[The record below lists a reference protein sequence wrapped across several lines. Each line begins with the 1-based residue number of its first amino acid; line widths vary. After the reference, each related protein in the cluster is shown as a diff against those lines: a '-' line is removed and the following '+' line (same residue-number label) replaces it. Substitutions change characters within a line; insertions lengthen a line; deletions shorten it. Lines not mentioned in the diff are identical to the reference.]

1 MTEATIVAGFRDA
14 LRAAGL
20 ATDDA
25 IIADGK
31 LHRYHVDGDR
41 PCVKNGAY
49 CLHLDGTPA
58 GWFGTHKGGWLPQTW
73 CAKSENELTTAD
85 REAQRKRLQ
94 AAQAARDKEAKRN
107 RNDAARKA
115 RSLWAKA
122 RPAPADHPY
131 LIRKGIAVHGLR
143 LATWKKWTRDEAG
156 QWHERSS
163 PGALLVPIFNAAGE
177 LRALQAILAEEIDG
191 RDKDFLSG
199 AEKAGCFFQI
209 GEPSPNA
216 PLLIAEGFATGAT
229 LHETSGYPVA
239 VAFDCGNL
247 APVALALRAKSRGA
261 AIVIC
266 ADNDR
271 ATEGNPGLTKANEA
285 ARAAGAAV
293 AVPVFD
299 DNETG
304 SDFNDLAALRG
315 AQPVQ
320 AALARAI
327 DEAGRLLPP
336 PAQEPA
342 ADAPAPAV
350 LTNSPNDTAGAE
362 PRQRFTMNDGGLW
375 LNEIDR
381 EGNPRRPRFI
391 VEPFKVLSLVRDHA
405 AAGWGLL
412 LEIPDPDRRQHRVII
427 PHASLKAEG
436 TEALS
441 ILLDRGFVPRMGMDK
456 HLTEFLRETRPDLR
470 ARITDRCGWH
480 SGSFVLPDRSIGDD
494 DEPVIFSSDA
504 PGACPFKTKGNREQW
519 KEHVAALCVGNS
531 RLLFAVSCAF
541 AAPLLLPAGAEG
553 GGFHYRG
560 SSSDGK
566 TTLLRLAASVAGPPE
581 YMGRWRATSNGL
593 EAFALQHSDC
603 PSQLD
608 ELAQIDAKEAG
619 DCAYLLSNGQAKAR
633 ANRNGGARERGT
645 WRMLFQSAGEIG
657 LAEHMAEA
665 NRKTKAGQEVRLC
678 EIPADAGANLGCFEA
693 LHAHGNGSDFAK
705 ALDHATRRH
714 YGAAWIAYL
723 EKLVEHSSE
732 LPGDLANVARRF
744 EVQCLSEAA
753 EGQARRVAGR
763 FALVAAGGELATQWG
778 ITGWQPGT
786 ALAAA
791 KTCFQA
797 WLANRGGVGN
807 AEERS
812 ALRQVREF
820 LRRYGESAFADWD
833 RPAVETDTRAA
844 VRSDRVGYRRTLPGD
859 DGLEYFVF
867 IETWRLRV
875 CAGLDAAY
883 VGRLLVERG
892 YAERGTEKNRTYQVK
907 ATIPGEGR
915 ARCVH
920 ILPAIWDDDDA

>member
-1 MTEATIVAGFRDA
+1 MTEVQIIADFRDA
-14 LRAAGL
+14 LRAADL
-20 ATDDA
+20 ATDEA

-31 LHRYHVDGDR
+31 SHRYHVDDDR
-41 PCVKNGAY
+41 PGSKNGVY

-58 GWFGTHKGGWLPQTW
+58 GWFGTHKGGWLTQTW
-73 CAKSENELTTAD
+73 CAKSENELTAAD
-85 REAQRKRLQ
+85 REAHRKHVQ
-94 AAQAARDKEAKRN
+94 AAQAARDKEAKR
-107 RNDAARKA
+107 RRDDAARKA
-115 RSLWAKA
+115 RALWAKA
-122 RPAPADHPY
+122 KPAPAEHPY
-131 LIRKGIAVHGLR
+131 LTRKGVAAHDLR
-143 LATWKKWTRDEAG
+143 LATWKKWTLDEAG

-163 PGALLVPIFNAAGE
+163 PGALLVPMFNPAGE
-177 LRALQAILAEEIDG
+177 LRGLQAILAEEIDD

-199 AEKAGCFFQI
+199 AEKSGCSFQI

-216 PLLIAEGFATGAT
+216 PLLVAEGFATGAT

-247 APVALALRAKSRGA
+247 APVALALRAKNRGA
-261 AIVIC
+261 AIIIC

-285 ARAAGAAV
+285 ALAAGAAV

-299 DNETG
+299 DDEAG

-315 AQPVQ
+315 AEPVRT
-320 AALARAI
+320 ALARATE
-327 DEAGRLLPP
+327 EARRMIPP
-336 PAQEPA
+336 PAPEPA
-342 ADAPAPAV
+342 ADAAKPASVTDSQNGA
-350 LTNSPNDTAGAE
+350 AGPE
-362 PRQRFTMNDGGLW
+362 LRPRFTMDEGGLW

-381 EGNPRRPRFI
+381 EGTPRRPRFI
-391 VEPFKVLSLVRDHA
+391 VDSFTVLSLVRDHA

-427 PHASLKAEG
+427 PHGSLKAEG

-441 ILLDRGFVPRMGMDK
+441 VLLDRGFVPRSSMDK
-456 HLTEFLRETRPDLR
+456 YLTEFLREARPDKR

-504 PGACPFKTKGNREQW
+504 PGACPFKTKGSLEQW
-519 KEHVAALCVGNS
+519 KAKVSALCVGNS

-678 EIPADAGANLGCFEA
+678 EIPADAGANLGCFEE
-693 LHAHGNGSDFAK
+693 LHEHGNGSDFAK
-705 ALDHATRRH
+705 ALDYATRRH
-714 YGAAWIAYL
+714 YGTAWIAYL
-723 EKLVEHSSE
+723 EKLVEHFDE
-732 LPGDLANVARRF
+732 LPGDLAEVSRRF
-744 EVQCLSEAA
+744 EARCLSEAA

-763 FALVAAGGELATQWG
+763 FALVAAGGEFATQWG

-791 KTCFQA
+791 TTCFQA
-797 WLANRGGVGN
+797 WLANRGGAGN

-812 ALRQVREF
+812 SLRQVREF

-833 RPAVETDTRAA
+833 RPAVDTDTRAA
-844 VRSDRVGYRRTLPGD
+844 VRSDRVGYRRALPGD

-867 IETWRLRV
+867 VEVWRSRV
-875 CAGLDAAY
+875 CSGLDAGN

-892 YAERGTEKNRTYQVK
+892 YVERGTEKNRPHLVRV
-907 ATIPGEGR
+907 TIPGEGR

-920 ILPAIWDDDDA
+920 ILPSIWDDDDA

>member
-1 MTEATIVAGFRDA
+1 MSEAQIIAAFRDA
-14 LRAAGL
+14 LHAAGL
-20 ATDDA
+20 ATDEA
-25 IIADGK
+25 LIADGK
-31 LHRYHVDGDR
+31 SHRYHVDGDR
-41 PCVKNGAY
+41 PGSKNGAY

-58 GWFGTHKGGWLPQTW
+58 AWFGTHKGGWMTQTW
-73 CAKSENELTTAD
+73 CAKSESELTAKD
-85 REAQRKRLQ
+85 QEAHRQRMQ
-94 AAQAARDKEAKRN
+94 EAQAAREREAKRI
-107 RNDAARKA
+107 RDAAARKA
-115 RSLWAKA
+115 RAMWIKAK
-122 RPAPADHPY
+122 PAPAEHPY
-131 LIRKGIAVHGLR
+131 LTRKGVAAHGLR
-143 LATWKKWTRDEAG
+143 LATWKKWERDEAG
-156 QWHERSS
+156 QWRERSS
-163 PGALLVPIFNAAGE
+163 PGALLVPMFNAAGE
-177 LRALQAILAEEIDG
+177 LRGLQAILAENIDG
-191 RDKDFLSG
+191 RDKDFMSG
-199 AEKAGCFFQI
+199 AEKAGCFFLV
-209 GEPSPNA
+209 GEAFSNA
-216 PLLIAEGFATGAT
+216 PLLVAGGFATGAT
-229 LHETSGYPVA
+229 LHEISGYPVA

-247 APVALALRAKSRGA
+247 EPVAQALRAKYPGVS
-261 AIVIC
+261 IVVC

-271 ATEGNPGLTKANEA
+271 GTEGNPGLTKASEA
-285 ARAAGAAV
+285 ARVAGAAV
-293 AVPVFD
+293 AVPDFQD
-299 DNETG
+299 EEPG
-304 SDFNDLAALRG
+304 PDFNDLATLRG
-315 AQPVQ
+315 AEPVR
-320 AALARAI
+320 ATLARAVA
-327 DEAGRLLPP
+327 EAAGLIPP

-342 ADAPAPAV
+342 AGAQAPAS
-350 LTNSPNDTAGAE
+350 LTNSPNDTASTEA
-362 PRQRFTMNDGGLW
+362 RQRFTMDDGGLW

-412 LEIPDPDRRQHRVII
+412 LEIPDPDRRHHRVII
-427 PHASLKAEG
+427 PHGSLKADG

-456 HLTEFLRETRPDLR
+456 HLTESLREARPDPR

-480 SGSFVLPDRSIGDD
+480 SDSFVLPDRSIGDD
-494 DEPVIFSSDA
+494 DEPVLFSSDA
-504 PGACPFKTKGNREQW
+504 PGACPFQTKGNLDQW
-519 KEHVAALCVGNS
+519 KTHVAAMCVGNS
-531 RLLFAVSCAF
+531 RLLFAVSGAF
-541 AAPLLLPAGAEG
+541 AAPLLLPASAEG

-619 DCAYLLSNGQAKAR
+619 DCAYLLANGQAKAR

-645 WRMLFQSAGEIG
+645 WRMLFQSAGEID

-678 EIPADAGANLGCFEA
+678 EIPADAGANLGCFEN
-693 LHAHGNGSDFAK
+693 LHEHGNGSDFAK
-705 ALDHATRRH
+705 ALDHATRRY
-714 YGAAWIAYL
+714 YGTPWIAYL
-723 EKLVEHSSE
+723 DKLVEHFNE
-732 LPGDLANVARRF
+732 LPGDLAEVGRRF
-744 EVQCLSEAA
+744 EALCLSEAA

-763 FALVAAGGELATQWG
+763 FALVAAGGELASQWG

-791 KTCFQA
+791 TTCFQA

-833 RPAVETDTRAA
+833 RPAVDTDTRAA
-844 VRSDRVGYRRTLPGD
+844 VRSDRVGYRRALPGD

-867 IETWRLRV
+867 VEMWRSRV
-875 CAGLDAAY
+875 CSGLDAAY

-892 YAERGTEKNRTYQVK
+892 YVESGTEKNRPHQVRVS
-907 ATIPGEGR
+907 IPGEGR